1 MRVSL
6 TPELESWIS
15 QKVTS
20 GLYESGSEVIRDSL
34 RLLRERDELR
44 QRMVEDLREELALGV
59 EQLDHGLSRP
69 LTPKLIADVKKA
81 GRKKIG
87 IRAG

>member
-15 QKVTS
+15 QKVAS
-20 GLYESGSEVIRDSL
+20 GLYQSGSEVIRDSL

-44 QRMVEDLREELALGV
+44 QRMREDLRKELALGV

-69 LTPKLIADVKKA
+69 LTSKLIADVKKA

>member
-15 QKVTS
+15 QKVAS
-20 GLYESGSEVIRDSL
+20 GLYQSGSEVIRDSL

-44 QRMVEDLREELALGV
+44 QRMMEDLRKELALGV

-69 LTPKLIADVKKA
+69 LTSKLIADVKKA